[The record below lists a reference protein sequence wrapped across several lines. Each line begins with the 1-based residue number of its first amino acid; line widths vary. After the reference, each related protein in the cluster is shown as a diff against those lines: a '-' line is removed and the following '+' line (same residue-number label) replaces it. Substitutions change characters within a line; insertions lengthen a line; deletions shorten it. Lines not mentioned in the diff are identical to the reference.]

1 MKKETRVRD
10 INPFGL
16 RMREELKSRLDME
29 AKISGRSLNAEIVH
43 RLQLS
48 FEKQEVVESSYT
60 VKQPPEVAYGN
71 TPEITDIERKLLTIF
86 RRLPVEKQLALLSL
100 FN

>member
-1 MKKETRVRD
+1 MKKDTRVRD

-16 RMREELKSRLDME
+16 RMQAELKERLDRE
-29 AKISGRSLNAEIVH
+29 AKINGRSLNAEIVE
-43 RLQLS
+43 RLRVSLDPPIRTESGYRAEQAN
-48 FEKQEVVESSYT
+48 SSYT
-60 VKQPPEVAYGN
+60 
-71 TPEITDIERKLLTIF
+71 PEISDIERQLLTIF

>member
-1 MKKETRVRD
+1 MKKDTRIRE

-16 RMREELKSRLDME
+16 RMQEELKSRLDME

-43 RLQLS
+43 RLQSS
-48 FEKQEVVESSYT
+48 FEKQEALEGSYTAKQPEPSSYT
-60 VKQPPEVAYGN
+60 
-71 TPEITDIERKLLTIF
+71 PEINDIERKLLSIF
-86 RRLPVEKQLALLSL
+86 RRMPVEKQLALLSL